1 MLNNMG
7 NRKNILEYETILSE
21 DEEAPIEYANLD
33 NSLNRRQRNF
43 IWQSVNN
50 PRLSLVEAAH
60 KAGYK
65 DARQAANKLMSKPLI
80 RKEYNYLMNEAKK
93 KYELNYDRAV
103 QDLYDI
109 RDKALEAGSFNAA
122 ISAQNSLLKVG
133 GLIVDRKEVMFGKI
147 DQMSREEVESRLT
160 QLLGNVVEA
169 TLENKTDLKDPEDL
183 KDEVEVLDEKDKED
197 KPTQKESEDMTDLEE
212 EEKFHEGWIED
223 EEDELLLFGSV
234 TEKDNKVN

>member
-1 MLNNMG
+1 MG
-7 NRKNILEYETILSE
+7 YRKNKLEYEPILSPE
-21 DEEAPIEYANLD
+21 EEAPIEFANLD

-43 IWQSVNN
+43 IWQAVNN
-50 PRLSLVEAAH
+50 PRLSLVECAH

-65 DARQAANKLMSKPLI
+65 DARQSANKLMNHPTI

-133 GLIVDRKEVMFGKI
+133 GLVVDRKEVMFGKV
-147 DQMSREEVESRLT
+147 DQMSREEVEKRLE
-160 QLLGNVVEA
+160 QLMGNIALANTTDGLLDPGELEDEA
-169 TLENKTDLKDPEDL
+169 DSLERLEQEDL
-183 KDEVEVLDEKDKED
+183 KQEVID
-197 KPTQKESEDMTDLEE
+197 QATDVEE
-212 EEKFHEGWIED
+212 EESFD
-223 EEDELLLFGSV
+223 
-234 TEKDNKVN
+234 

>member
-1 MLNNMG
+1 MG
-7 NRKNILEYETILSE
+7 YRKNKLEYEPILSP
-21 DEEAPIEYANLD
+21 EEEVPIEYANLS

-43 IWQSVNN
+43 IWQAVNN
-50 PRLSLVEAAH
+50 PRLSLVECAH

-65 DARQAANKLMSKPLI
+65 DARQSANKLMNKSLI

-133 GLIVDRKEVMFGKI
+133 GLVVDRKEVMFGKV
-147 DQMSREEVESRLT
+147 DQMSREEVEKRLE
-160 QLLGNVVEA
+160 QLMGSLMLESKTDGLPDPLDSDGDLAGVLDKKEEEDKKQKEA
-169 TLENKTDLKDPEDL
+169 DDLTDLKI
-183 KDEVEVLDEKDKED
+183 V
-197 KPTQKESEDMTDLEE
+197 
-212 EEKFHEGWIED
+212 EEK
-223 EEDELLLFGSV
+223 EL
-234 TEKDNKVN
+234 EANPD

>member
-1 MLNNMG
+1 MG
-7 NRKNILEYETILSE
+7 HRKNKLEYEPILSP

-43 IWQSVNN
+43 IWQAVNN
-50 PRLSLVEAAH
+50 PRLSLVECAH

-65 DARQAANKLMSKPLI
+65 DARQSANKLMNHPKI

-133 GLIVDRKEVMFGKI
+133 GLVVDRKEVMFGKV
-147 DQMSREEVESRLT
+147 DQMSREEVEKRLE
-160 QLLGNVVEA
+160 QLMGNVVLA
-169 TLENKTDLKDPEDL
+169 DSSAAGDPEA
-183 KDEVEVLDEKDKED
+183 
-197 KPTQKESEDMTDLEE
+197 Q
-212 EEKFHEGWIED
+212 ED
-223 EEDELLLFGSV
+223 EALSLERLEQEDAQSENLIDDLDDETTV
-234 TEKDNKVN
+234 

>member
-1 MLNNMG
+1 MG
-7 NRKNILEYETILSE
+7 YRKNKLEYEPILSPE
-21 DEEAPIEYANLD
+21 EEAPIEFANLD

-43 IWQSVNN
+43 IWQAVNN
-50 PRLSLVEAAH
+50 PRLSLVECAH

-65 DARQAANKLMSKPLI
+65 DARQSANKLMNHPTI

-133 GLIVDRKEVMFGKI
+133 GLVVDRKEVMFGKV
-147 DQMSREEVESRLT
+147 DQMSREEVEKRLE
-160 QLLGNVVEA
+160 QLMGNVVLA
-169 TLENKTDLKDPEDL
+169 NKTDGLLDPGELEDEADSLERLEREDL
-183 KDEVEVLDEKDKED
+183 K
-197 KPTQKESEDMTDLEE
+197 QKEIDQATDLEE
-212 EEKFHEGWIED
+212 EESFD
-223 EEDELLLFGSV
+223 
-234 TEKDNKVN
+234 

>member
-1 MLNNMG
+1 MG
-7 NRKNILEYETILSE
+7 YRKNKLEYEPILASE
-21 DEEAPIEYANLD
+21 DEAPIEYANLD

-43 IWQSVNN
+43 IWQAVNN
-50 PRLSLVEAAH
+50 PRLSLVECAH

-65 DARQAANKLMSKPLI
+65 DARQSANKLMNHPII

-133 GLIVDRKEVMFGKI
+133 GLVVDRKEVMFGKI
-147 DQMSREEVESRLT
+147 DQMSREEVEKRLE
-160 QLLGNVVEA
+160 QLMGSITAIDPDKLSDGVAPGEQVDEA
-169 TLENKTDLKDPEDL
+169 DSLEELENEDL
-183 KDEVEVLDEKDKED
+183 QTASPK
-197 KPTQKESEDMTDLEE
+197 
-212 EEKFHEGWIED
+212 
-223 EEDELLLFGSV
+223 GSSNGV
-234 TEKDNKVN
+234 ISD

>member
-1 MLNNMG
+1 MG
-7 NRKNILEYETILSE
+7 YRKNKLEYEPILSP
-21 DEEAPIEYANLD
+21 EEEVPIEFANLD

-43 IWQSVNN
+43 IWQAVNN
-50 PRLSLVEAAH
+50 PRLSLVECAH

-65 DARQAANKLMSKPLI
+65 DARQSANKLMNHPTI

-133 GLIVDRKEVMFGKI
+133 GLVVDRKEVMFGKV
-147 DQMSREEVESRLT
+147 DQMSREEVEKRLE
-160 QLLGNVVEA
+160 QLMGNVVLA
-169 TLENKTDLKDPEDL
+169 NKTDGLLDPGDLEDEADSLERLEQEDL
-183 KDEVEVLDEKDKED
+183 KQEAIDQKAIDEA
-197 KPTQKESEDMTDLEE
+197 TDLEE
-212 EEKFHEGWIED
+212 EESFD
-223 EEDELLLFGSV
+223 
-234 TEKDNKVN
+234 

>member
-1 MLNNMG
+1 MG
-7 NRKNILEYETILSE
+7 YRKNKLEYEPILSPE
-21 DEEAPIEYANLD
+21 EEAPIEYANLS

-43 IWQSVNN
+43 IWQAVNN
-50 PRLSLVEAAH
+50 PRLSLVECAH

-65 DARQAANKLMSKPLI
+65 DARQSANKLMNKSLI

-133 GLIVDRKEVMFGKI
+133 GLVVDRKEVMFGKV
-147 DQMSREEVESRLT
+147 DQMSREEVEKRLE
-160 QLLGNVVEA
+160 QLMGSLMLESKTDGLPDPLDSDGDLAGVLDKKEEEDKKQKEA
-169 TLENKTDLKDPEDL
+169 DDLTDLKI
-183 KDEVEVLDEKDKED
+183 V
-197 KPTQKESEDMTDLEE
+197 
-212 EEKFHEGWIED
+212 EEK
-223 EEDELLLFGSV
+223 EL
-234 TEKDNKVN
+234 EANPD

>member
-1 MLNNMG
+1 MG
-7 NRKNILEYETILSE
+7 YRKNKLEYEPILSPE
-21 DEEAPIEYANLD
+21 EEAPIEFANLD

-43 IWQSVNN
+43 IWQAVNN
-50 PRLSLVEAAH
+50 PRLSLVECAH

-65 DARQAANKLMSKPLI
+65 DARQSANKLMNHPTI

-133 GLIVDRKEVMFGKI
+133 GLVVDRKEVMFGKV
-147 DQMSREEVESRLT
+147 DQMSREEVEKRLE
-160 QLLGNVVEA
+160 QLMGNVVLA
-169 TLENKTDLKDPEDL
+169 NKTDGLLAPEQLEDEADSLERLEQEDL
-183 KDEVEVLDEKDKED
+183 KQEVIDEA
-197 KPTQKESEDMTDLEE
+197 TDVEE
-212 EEKFHEGWIED
+212 EESFD
-223 EEDELLLFGSV
+223 
-234 TEKDNKVN
+234 

>member
-197 KPTQKESEDMTDLEE
+197 KPTQKESEDMTDVEE
-212 EEKFHEGWIED
+212 EEKFHEGWTED

>member
-1 MLNNMG
+1 MG
-7 NRKNILEYETILSE
+7 YRKNKLEYEPILSPE
-21 DEEAPIEYANLD
+21 EEAPIEFANLD

-43 IWQSVNN
+43 IWQAVNN
-50 PRLSLVEAAH
+50 PRLSLVECAH

-65 DARQAANKLMSKPLI
+65 DARQSANKLMNHPTI

-133 GLIVDRKEVMFGKI
+133 GLVVDRKEVMFGKV
-147 DQMSREEVESRLT
+147 DQMSREEVEKRLE
-160 QLLGNVVEA
+160 QLMGNVVLA
-169 TLENKTDLKDPEDL
+169 NKTDGLLDPGELEDEADSLEALEQEDL
-183 KDEVEVLDEKDKED
+183 KQEAIDQKAIDEA
-197 KPTQKESEDMTDLEE
+197 TDLEE
-212 EEKFHEGWIED
+212 EEKFD
-223 EEDELLLFGSV
+223 
-234 TEKDNKVN
+234 